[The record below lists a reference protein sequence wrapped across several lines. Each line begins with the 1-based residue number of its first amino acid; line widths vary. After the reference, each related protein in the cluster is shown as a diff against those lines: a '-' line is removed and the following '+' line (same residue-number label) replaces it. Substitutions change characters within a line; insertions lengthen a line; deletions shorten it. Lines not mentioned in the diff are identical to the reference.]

1 METLFLYF
9 GKVIVSS
16 GVMFLYYQLSL
27 KDKTFHHYN
36 RFYLLGAMMI
46 SLLLPLIRIDD
57 FTIEVNSDLYML
69 LDKIQN
75 FNTEKNIDNGHI
87 YFSIIFSALG
97 LVSLY
102 FLGKLIFGILKIQ
115 RLKKQF
121 QKESFDGINFY
132 RTDLT
137 EAPFS
142 YFKNLFWKNTITLN
156 SDVGEQ
162 ILKHEMVHIEQKHSF
177 DKIGIEIITSVF
189 WFNPF
194 FHIIKKEI
202 SLIHEYLADKK
213 AVKQSD
219 TKAFA
224 QMLLASHFSGNQLPA
239 TSPFL
244 SSNLKKRLKMLQK
257 PKTKFGYARRIFAL
271 PVVFSVAFAYMVNA
285 KNNEIKETNI
295 AIKEAVSQ
303 IKRDTIKPEKAEKAE
318 AIEPKFLKK
327 SASEKELAELGKKI
341 EEKSKDLKKLKPESK
356 EFQLKI
362 DEIGELSGEI
372 GRITNSIDFKRDLA
386 ISKEEAKRMNDFFK
400 SDEWKNKTKD
410 LESLGVEMPDLS
422 NLNIDFPDAPPAPP
436 MPYNSAK
443 VKVIRFN
450 DGAYQSWDSGNA
462 KVSKKAIRAEKA
474 ARKQAEKAGIEAMKL
489 SEKARAIGEEAR
501 IAGEKARIEGMKAAK
516 IAGLQ
521 GQTARIEAIKAG
533 ELGRIQG
540 ESARVAGEEARKAGE
555 RARIQ
560 GEKARKMG
568 EKARLEALKGISE
581 GAKGNVYFFRSS
593 NSDKPFS
600 GNRTMELQADYIK
613 KESNGTLALNGVKK
627 FKVNGWDDTKIFLDG
642 KQITKSEMDAV
653 NPESIA
659 SITIN
664 KTDGANIRR
673 GEIRIQTKK

>member
-1 METLFLYF
+1 METVLLYL

-36 RFYLLGAMMI
+36 RFYLLFAMVI
-46 SLLLPLIRIDD
+46 SLLLPLISVSD
-57 FTIEVNSDLYML
+57 FTIEVNNDMYML

-87 YFSIIFSALG
+87 YFRIIFSALG
-97 LVSLY
+97 LVSFY

-142 YFKNLFWKNTITLN
+142 YFRNLFWKNTITLN

-177 DKIGIEIITSVF
+177 DKIFIEIITSVF

-224 QMLLASHFSGNQLPA
+224 QMLLASHFSGTQLPA

-271 PVVFSVAFAYMVNA
+271 PVLFSVAFAYMVNA
-285 KNNEIKETNI
+285 KNKEIKETNI
-295 AIKEAVSQ
+295 AIEEAVSQ
-303 IKRDTIKPEKAEKAE
+303 IKKDTIRPQKTE
-318 AIEPKFLKK
+318 ITEPKLFNESGSKK
-327 SASEKELAELGKKI
+327 EITELGKKI
-341 EEKSKDLKKLKPESK
+341 EEKSRVLKTLKPESK
-356 EFQLKI
+356 EFQQKL
-362 DEIGELSGEI
+362 DELGELSGEL
-372 GRITNSIDFKRDLA
+372 GKITSSDDFRKALNFSQA
-386 ISKEEAKRMNDFFK
+386 ETKKINEFFN
-400 SDEWKNKTKD
+400 SDEWKNKTKTI
-410 LESLGVEMPDLS
+410 ESLGIEMPDLS
-422 NLNIDFPDAPPAPP
+422 NLSMNFPDAPPSPP
-436 MPYNSAK
+436 TPPNAYG
-443 VKVIRFN
+443 VRVLRFN
-450 DGAYQSWDSGNA
+450 DNSDQNWKPETEKEARKA
-462 KVSKKAIRAEKA
+462 RKKA
-474 ARKQAEKAGIEAMKL
+474 
-489 SEKARAIGEEAR
+489 EKARAEAIKLGEKARKMGEEARIQGEAAR
-501 IAGEKARIEGMKAAK
+501 IAGEKARIEAMKA
-516 IAGLQ
+516 GDM
-521 GQTARIEAIKAG
+521 
-533 ELGRIQG
+533 GRFQG
-540 ESARVAGEEARKAGE
+540 EVARVAGEKARIVGE
-555 RARIQ
+555 RARLE
-560 GEKARKMG
+560 GEKARIAG
-568 EKARLEALKGISE
+568 EKIRVEVEKRFSG
-581 GAKGNVYFFRSS
+581 GAKGNFYFLKSTNS
-593 NSDKPFS
+593 NTS
-600 GNRTMELQADYIK
+600 GSVNRTLELEGDYIK
-613 KESNGTLALNGVKK
+613 VDGKGSIAMNGVKK
-627 FKVNGWDDTKIFLDG
+627 IKVNNWEDTAIFLDG
-642 KQITKSEMDAV
+642 KEISKAEFDALK
-653 NPESIA
+653 PEKIA
-659 SITIN
+659 SVTIN
-664 KTDGANIRR
+664 KESGANASR

>member
-1 METLFLYF
+1 METVFLYL
-9 GKVIVSS
+9 GKVIVCS

-36 RFYLLGAMMI
+36 RFYLLFAMVV
-46 SLLLPLIRIDD
+46 SLLLPLIRVDD
-57 FTIEVNSDLYML
+57 FTIEVNSDMYLL

-87 YFSIIFSALG
+87 YFRIIFSALG

-102 FLGKLIFGILKIQ
+102 FIGKLIFGILKIQ
-115 RLKKQF
+115 KLKKQF

-177 DKIGIEIITSVF
+177 DKIFIEIVTSVF

-224 QMLLASHFSGNQLPA
+224 QMLLASHFSGTQLPA
-239 TSPFL
+239 ASPFL

-271 PVVFSVAFAYMVNA
+271 PVLFSVAFAYMVNA
-285 KNNEIKETNI
+285 KNKEIKETNT

-303 IKRDTIKPEKAEKAE
+303 IKRDTITPKESEKRE
-318 AIEPKFLKK
+318 IISPKFFKE
-327 SASEKELAELGKKI
+327 SSGEKEIAELGKKI
-341 EEKSKDLKKLKPESK
+341 EEKSKALKSLKPESK
-356 EFQLKI
+356 EFQQKV
-362 DEIGELSGEI
+362 DEISELSGEI
-372 GRITNSIDFKRDLA
+372 GRITNSDDFKMA
-386 ISKEEAKRMNDFFK
+386 FTIPHAEAKRINDFFK
-400 SDEWKNKTKD
+400 SDEWKNKTKA
-410 LESLGVEMPDLS
+410 LEELDVEMPDLS
-422 NLNIDFPDAPPAPP
+422 NLDIDFPDVPEPPAAPNAP
-436 MPYNSAK
+436 RVRVMK
-443 VKVIRFN
+443 FN
-450 DGAYQSWDSGNA
+450 NIQNWDSGDS
-462 KVSKKAIRAEKA
+462 KVSRKAIRERKA
-474 ARKQAEKAGIEAMKL
+474 ASKRAEKAGIEAMKL
-489 SEKARAIGEEAR
+489 SEKAREM
-501 IAGEKARIEGMKAAK
+501 GEKARIEAMKAGDFGRIHGEAAR
-516 IAGLQ
+516 IAGEQ
-521 GQTARIEAIKAG
+521 ARIAG
-533 ELGRIQG
+533 ERARLEG
-540 ESARVAGEEARKAGE
+540 EKARKAGE
-555 RARIQ
+555 
-560 GEKARKMG
+560 
-568 EKARLEALKGISE
+568 KARLDALK
-581 GAKGNVYFFRSS
+581 GAKGNVYFYKSTNTVQPGS
-593 NSDKPFS
+593 L
-600 GNRTMELQADYIK
+600 NRTMELQADYIK
-613 KESNGTLALNGVKK
+613 KDANGMIAMNGVKK

-642 KQITKSEMDAV
+642 REITKSEMDAV
-653 NPESIA
+653 KPENIA

-664 KTDGANIRR
+664 KENGANIRR